1 MASTIHQSLQLGV
14 DSKGRRNSIPLVSP
28 RDSGDQSPGDHQ
40 TISFADDTVFEKPET
55 GGDIPEDDEITP
67 LMAGPDG

>member
-1 MASTIHQSLQLGV
+1 MKRFQTLL
-14 DSKGRRNSIPLVSP
+14 SISACAATP

-40 TISFADDTVFEKPET
+40 SISFADDTVFEKPET

-67 LMAGPDG
+67 LMVGTGG